1 MYVSPCRLR
10 PYLICIIYPS
20 LIHKRW
26 RTGQRKGIHLIT
38 GDNYVIGLFTFSRFV
53 LVDVCVGGAA
63 GEALITWVVH
73 NYDWGYNYLLLSKS
87 GALV

>member
-1 MYVSPCRLR
+1 MLLD
-10 PYLICIIYPS
+10 YLPF
-20 LIHKRW
+20 L
-26 RTGQRKGIHLIT
+26 
-38 GDNYVIGLFTFSRFV
+38 V

-63 GEALITWVVH
+63 GEALITWVVVH